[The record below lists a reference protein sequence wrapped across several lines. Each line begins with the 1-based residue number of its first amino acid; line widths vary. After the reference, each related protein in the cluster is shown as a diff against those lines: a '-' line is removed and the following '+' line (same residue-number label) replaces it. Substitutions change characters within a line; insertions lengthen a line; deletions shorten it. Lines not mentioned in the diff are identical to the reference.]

1 MVINLI
7 ADDFYNVLERGDAK
21 SIRGDDIQMA
31 LWLAVQELTEE
42 VNQLKSS
49 QPVLILPKNQK

>member
-31 LWLAVQELTEE
+31 LWLAVQELTKE

-49 QPVLILPKNQK
+49 SNQP